1 MSDMG
6 KGDDAEQ
13 IYRKSIDF
21 MGTGCVLGVRVCAR
35 AELLILDC

>member
-1 MSDMG
+1 MG

-21 MGTGCVLGVRVCAR
+21 MGTGCVGVRVCAR
-35 AELLILDC
+35 AELLIFLDC